1 MNEAAYFTIQSKVQ
15 VLDRELFKYLG
26 ELMSGQ
32 SLTSD
37 DHLKII
43 IDSTER
49 ELATYDYIL
58 KLIINNGNKN

>member
-15 VLDRELFKYLG
+15 VLDRELLQYVA
-26 ELMSGQ
+26 ELLSGQ
-32 SLTSD
+32 SLTSQE
-37 DHLKII
+37 HLEIM

>member
-15 VLDRELFKYLG
+15 VLDRELFKYIG

-37 DHLKII
+37 EHLQIM

>member
-15 VLDRELFKYLG
+15 GLDRELFQYLN

-37 DHLKII
+37 DHLKIMI
-43 IDSTER
+43 ESTER

>member
-1 MNEAAYFTIQSKVQ
+1 MNEAAFLKIESKIQ
-15 VLDRELFKYLG
+15 VLDRDLFKYVN
-26 ELMSGQ
+26 ELISGQ

-37 DHLKII
+37 EHLKII

-49 ELATYDYIL
+49 ELAIYNYIL

>member
-15 VLDRELFKYLG
+15 VLDRELFKYIG

-37 DHLKII
+37 EHLKIM

-49 ELATYDYIL
+49 ELETYDYIL

>member
-15 VLDRELFKYLG
+15 GLDRELFQYIN

-37 DHLKII
+37 DHLKIM

-49 ELATYDYIL
+49 EIKMYEYIF
-58 KLIINNGNKN
+58 KLIVNDTNKN

>member
-15 VLDRELFKYLG
+15 VLDRELMQYIG

-37 DHLKII
+37 DHLKIM

>member
-1 MNEAAYFTIQSKVQ
+1 MNEAAYLKIESKIQ
-15 VLDRELFKYLG
+15 VLDRDLFKYVN
-26 ELMSGQ
+26 ELISGN

-37 DHLKII
+37 EHLKII

-49 ELATYDYIL
+49 ELAIYNYIL

>member
-1 MNEAAYFTIQSKVQ
+1 MNEAAYFTIQSKIQ
-15 VLDRELFKYLG
+15 VLDRELFKYIG

-37 DHLKII
+37 EHLQIM

>member
-15 VLDRELFKYLG
+15 VLDRELFQYIG

-37 DHLKII
+37 DHLKIM

>member
-15 VLDRELFKYLG
+15 VLDRELFQYIN

-37 DHLKII
+37 DHLKIMI
-43 IDSTER
+43 ESTER
-49 ELATYDYIL
+49 EMATYDYIL

>member
-1 MNEAAYFTIQSKVQ
+1 MNEAAYLKIESKIQ
-15 VLDRELFKYLG
+15 VLDRDLFKYVN
-26 ELMSGQ
+26 ELISGN

-37 DHLKII
+37 EHLKII

-49 ELATYDYIL
+49 ELSIYNYIL

>member
-15 VLDRELFKYLG
+15 VLDRELFQYIN

-37 DHLKII
+37 DHLKIMI
-43 IDSTER
+43 ESTER
-49 ELATYDYIL
+49 EIATYDYIL

>member
-1 MNEAAYFTIQSKVQ
+1 MNEAAYFIIQSKVQ
-15 VLDRELFKYLG
+15 GLDRELFQYIN

-37 DHLKII
+37 DHLKIM

-58 KLIINNGNKN
+58 KLIINNGNNN

>member
-15 VLDRELFKYLG
+15 GLDRELFKYLG

-37 DHLKII
+37 DHLKIM

>member
-15 VLDRELFKYLG
+15 VLDRELFKYIG

-37 DHLKII
+37 EHLKIM

>member
-15 VLDRELFKYLG
+15 VLDRELLQYVA
-26 ELMSGQ
+26 ELLSGQ
-32 SLTSD
+32 SLTSQE
-37 DHLKII
+37 HLEIM

-49 ELATYDYIL
+49 ELSTYDYIL

>member
-1 MNEAAYFTIQSKVQ
+1 MNEAAYFTIQSKIQ
-15 VLDRELFKYLG
+15 VLDRELMQYIG

-37 DHLKII
+37 EHLQIM